1 MYNIAILL
9 LYNLMYS
16 LIYGAFASV
25 GALIG
30 SNFGRKFILIFSL
43 LGICIAYFIIP
54 NTAFHPNLYTYY
66 LIHHIV

>member
-1 MYNIAILL
+1 MFNIAILL

-16 LIYGAFASV
+16 LIYGVFANM

-30 SNFGRKFILIFSL
+30 SNSGRKFILIFSL

-54 NTAFHPNLYTYY
+54 NTAFHSNLYTYF
-66 LIHHIV
+66 LNTN